1 MPENTPIRIAP
12 RKQTVPREEPGPVR
26 SLVVV
31 LSVCTVC
38 SLLVSAASVL
48 LAPIQRAHRERDR
61 QDAVRAL
68 IERRPGLSEL
78 LADAGTDD
86 VHEWVLELATGEV
99 ATWIDPS
106 TFDARGAASDP
117 LTSTE
122 IPIDRDRAGLGR
134 RADHATALA
143 VLDEEDRALVLI
155 LPVHGQGYGGPMY
168 GYVALD
174 GDGNTLLGLSI
185 HEHSETPG
193 VGGALLEDED
203 WLAEWNGKRIR
214 DARDR
219 VRIGVAAQ
227 ELAPDSEATRY
238 EIDAVTGATMTS
250 GGIANVLRFWLG
262 DDGYG
267 PFLARVRRG
276 DALR

>member
-1 MPENTPIRIAP
+1 VPENVLAPNAIRNQATPH
-12 RKQTVPREEPGPVR
+12 QEPSPVR
-26 SLVVV
+26 SLLVV

-38 SLLVSAASVL
+38 SLIVSATSVL
-48 LAPIQRAHRERDR
+48 LKPVQRAHRERER
-61 QDAVRAL
+61 RDAVRAL

-78 LADAGTDD
+78 LTGAGAHD
-86 VHEWVLELATGEV
+86 VHEWVLDLATGEV
-99 ATWIDPS
+99 ANWIDPS
-106 TFDARGAASDP
+106 AFDARRAAVDP
-117 LTSTE
+117 LTSSE
-122 IPIDRDRAGLGR
+122 IPSNRDRAGLGR

-143 VLDEEDRALVLI
+143 VLDDDDRALLLI
-155 LPVHGQGYGGPMY
+155 LPVHGQGYGGPMH

-174 GDGNTLLGLSI
+174 GDGNTMLGLSI
-185 HEHSETPG
+185 HKHSETPG

-203 WLAEWNGKRIR
+203 WLAEWQGKRIR
-214 DARDR
+214 DAEGR
-219 VRIGVAAQ
+219 VRIGVAVQ
-227 ELAPDSEATRY
+227 ELDPESEAARY

-250 GGIANVLRFWLG
+250 GGVGNVLNFWLG